1 VACHPSY
8 FVITGISLRD
18 TMDYYALLLKFLV
31 GGFVV
36 AGTTVLTEQVN
47 PKWGGILA
55 TAPIITTLAFYFVY
69 AETNAATAQQ
79 LALNSFYF
87 VIPTALF
94 MAAMFL
100 FLNRYTFFPSLGG
113 AYLVWIVALAGVYLL
128 VGGFRGAGIMP
139 G

>member
-1 VACHPSY
+1 
-8 FVITGISLRD
+8 
-18 TMDYYALLLKFLV
+18 MDYYALLFKFLV
-31 GGFVV
+31 GGAVV
-36 AGTTVLTEQVN
+36 AGTTVLTEQIN

-69 AETNAATAQQ
+69 VETNQATTQQ

-100 FLNRYTFFPSLGG
+100 LLNRYSFFPSLGG
-113 AYLVWIVALAGVYLL
+113 SYLVWIVSLAGVYLL
-128 VGGFRGAGIMP
+128 VGGYGEGSVL
-139 G
+139 

>member
-1 VACHPSY
+1 
-8 FVITGISLRD
+8 
-18 TMDYYALLLKFLV
+18 MDYYALLLKFLV
-31 GGFVV
+31 GGAVV
-36 AGTTVLTEQVN
+36 AGTTVLTEQIN

-69 AETNAATAQQ
+69 LETNQATAQQ

-100 FLNRYTFFPSLGG
+100 LLNRYSFFPSLGG
-113 AYLVWIVALAGVYLL
+113 SYLVWIVSLAGVYLL
-128 VGGFRGAGIMP
+128 VGGYGRGALP
-139 G
+139 